1 MLAVAL
7 GVKEMSLDE
16 CEGVY
21 KRLGKI
27 VFAADDK
34 DKEKDA
40 ASFATWREKL
50 DLMYKSGAQNLRV
63 VIHGAKHDA
72 TQFEGLLQEMSAFED
87 GRNLLIETAGRVS
100 ARTGVNY
107 RGHIALFLKIIM
119 VKDFLNRAKIC
130 A

>member
-16 CEGVY
+16 CEGIY

-40 ASFATWREKL
+40 AASFATWREKL
-50 DLMYKSGAQNLRV
+50 DLLYKSGAQNLRV

-72 TQFEGLLQEMSAFED
+72 APFEALLKEMSAFED
-87 GRNLLIETAGRVS
+87 GRNLLIETAGRV
-100 ARTGVNY
+100 
-107 RGHIALFLKIIM
+107 
-119 VKDFLNRAKIC
+119 RAERFS
-130 A
+130 